1 MRCGKLAVIVLA
13 GSWPICAQNAIQP
26 IERYHSAQSNLMTV
40 KGKPISARIA
50 IRDWQ
55 IHGQQKVERFPETGT
70 LIVQLQSGR
79 ITTAI
84 GGATA
89 ERQPGEHWTVP
100 AGTPMSV
107 QVTSESA
114 VLHVV
119 SITR

>member
-1 MRCGKLAVIVLA
+1 MASGKLALFVLA
-13 GSWPICAQNAIQP
+13 ACWPMSAQNAIQP
-26 IERYHSAQSNLMTV
+26 IERYNSAQSNLITV
-40 KGKPISARIA
+40 GGRPISARIA

-79 ITTAI
+79 ITTTI

>member
-1 MRCGKLAVIVLA
+1 MRCGKLAVIVLT
-13 GSWPICAQNAIQP
+13 GCWPMCAQNAIQP
-26 IERYHSAQSNLMTV
+26 IERYNSAQSNLIIV
-40 KGKPISARIA
+40 GGRPVSARIA

-55 IHGQQKVERFPETGT
+55 IHGQQKVDRFPETGT

-79 ITTAI
+79 ITTTI

-114 VLHVV
+114 ILHVV
-119 SITR
+119 SITK

>member
-1 MRCGKLAVIVLA
+1 MPSGKLALIVLA
-13 GSWPICAQNAIQP
+13 ACWPMYAQNAIQP
-26 IERYHSAQSNLMTV
+26 IERYNNAQSNLMIV
-40 KGKPISARIA
+40 GGRLISARIA

-79 ITTAI
+79 ITTTI
-84 GGATA
+84 GGSTT
-89 ERQPGEHWTVP
+89 ERQPGEHWTVS

-107 QVTSESA
+107 QVTTESA

>member
-1 MRCGKLAVIVLA
+1 MRSGKLAAIVLA
-13 GSWPICAQNAIQP
+13 LCWSMCAQNTVQP
-26 IERYHSAQSNLMTV
+26 IERYNNAQSNLLIV
-40 KGKPISARIA
+40 GGRPVSARIA
-50 IRDWQ
+50 IRDCQ
-55 IHGQQKVERFPETGT
+55 IHGQQKIERFPETGT

-79 ITTAI
+79 ITTTI

-100 AGTPMSV
+100 AGTSMSV

-119 SITR
+119 SIAR

>member
-1 MRCGKLAVIVLA
+1 MRSGKLALVVLA
-13 GSWPICAQNAIQP
+13 ACWPMCAQNAIQP
-26 IERYHSAQSNLMTV
+26 IERYNSVLSSLMIA
-40 KGKPISARIA
+40 GGRPISARIA

-55 IHGQQKVERFPETGT
+55 IHGQQKVDRFPETGT
-70 LIVQLQSGR
+70 LIVELQSGR
-79 ITTAI
+79 ITTTI

-100 AGTPMSV
+100 AGTLMSV

>member
-1 MRCGKLAVIVLA
+1 MRSGKLASIVLA
-13 GSWPICAQNAIQP
+13 LCWPMCAQNTVQP
-26 IERYHSAQSNLMTV
+26 IERYNNAQSNLLTV
-40 KGKPISARIA
+40 GGRPVSARIA

-55 IHGQQKVERFPETGT
+55 IHGQQKIERFPETGT

-79 ITTAI
+79 ITTTI

-100 AGTPMSV
+100 AGTSMSV

>member
-1 MRCGKLAVIVLA
+1 MRSGKLALVVLA
-13 GSWPICAQNAIQP
+13 ACWPMCAQNAIQP
-26 IERYHSAQSNLMTV
+26 IERYNSVLSNLMIA
-40 KGKPISARIA
+40 GGRPISARIA

-55 IHGQQKVERFPETGT
+55 IHGQQKVDRFPETGT
-70 LIVQLQSGR
+70 LIVELQSGR
-79 ITTAI
+79 ITTTI

-100 AGTPMSV
+100 AGTLMSV